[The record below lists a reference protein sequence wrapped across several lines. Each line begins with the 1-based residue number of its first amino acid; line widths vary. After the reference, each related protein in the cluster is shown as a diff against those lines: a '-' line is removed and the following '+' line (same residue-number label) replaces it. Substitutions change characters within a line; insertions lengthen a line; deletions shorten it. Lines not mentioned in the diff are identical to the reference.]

1 MRNICSF
8 AGDPESDDVNTLVV
22 RGLLRYQ
29 LNRSWYLISSPII
42 AFDWTQPE
50 GKGWIVPVGG
60 GLGYSFRLGGQPIQV
75 SLEGYYN
82 AVKPQ
87 VTGEKLWVTGRFASS
102 RRFFPLSE
110 PCYWRFFGL
119 SVERN
124 MRIPNRLTLL
134 RPRGNPTAGFAKSFQ
149 PSSNVVAMALWA
161 KQPSADV
168 GRANS

>member
-1 MRNICSF
+1 MTGQF
-8 AGDPESDDVNTLVV
+8 APN
-22 RGLLRYQ
+22 
-29 LNRSWYLISSPII
+29 
-42 AFDWTQPE
+42 
-50 GKGWIVPVGG
+50 
-60 GLGYSFRLGGQPIQV
+60 
-75 SLEGYYN
+75 
-82 AVKPQ
+82 
-87 VTGEKLWVTGRFASS
+87 GRF
-102 RRFFPLSE
+102 FFRIESGYL
-110 PCYWRFFGL
+110 RLLGL